1 MSRLSEFYLNS
12 KSSVAM
18 LETLE
23 ISHPNFTQVYR
34 VVRNHC
40 EGITARIETGQDVF
54 FQYLPM
60 SIERMKTRDNLDFGL
75 RITFGDLGEIIP
87 NEIDAVIAA
96 EGRSIKPAVKYRVYR
111 SDDLM
116 EALDDVWN
124 LEMKQIGFTSEG
136 CSFEASVPEM
146 NSNGTGERSTMSR
159 FSGQRGFL

>member
-18 LETLE
+18 FETLE

-40 EGITARIETGQDVF
+40 EGITATIETDEQVF

-60 SIERMKTRDNLDFGL
+60 SIERMKTLNNLDFGL
-75 RITFGDLGEIIP
+75 KVTFGDLGEIIP
-87 NEIDAVIAA
+87 NEIDAVMAA
-96 EGRSIKPAVKYRVYR
+96 DGRHIQPTVKYRIYR
-111 SDDLM
+111 SDDLT
-116 EALDDVWN
+116 EPLDDVWT
-124 LEMKQIGFTSEG
+124 LEIKQMGFTSEG
-136 CSFEASVPEM
+136 CTFEAGAPEM
-146 NSNGTGERSTMSR
+146 NSNGTGERSTNSR